1 MSDFEDA
8 LRSTMSNKN
17 WAAQGPLAPQP
28 PRTNGHRSYASQNAT
43 DLCERNAPL
52 LLRSAQAACRL
63 ARYTWAGVR

>member
-28 PRTNGHRSYASQNAT
+28 PRAT